1 MKKFRI
7 TFISD
12 THLKHKQIT
21 SSLPGGDLIL
31 HAGDLTSMGYKHE
44 IQQFCKWYK
53 ELKGYNFKVFVAG
66 NHDMGFENHPEMT
79 KEILDFYNDLI
90 YLQDSS
96 FGIYDMDADK
106 TVNIWGSPWQP
117 EFYNWG
123 FNLPRNGP
131 DLEEKWSWI
140 PDNTDI
146 LVTHGPPWGHLD
158 VSGYGTRDLGC
169 ELLLKRVEKIKPK
182 IHVFGHIHGSY
193 GYKFDGNT
201 HYINACVLNEGYNF
215 TNPPLTI
222 DWDPETNEIEFL

>member
-1 MKKFRI
+1 MKI

-53 ELKGYNFKVFVAG
+53 ELKGYNFKVFIAG
-66 NHDMGFENHPEMT
+66 NHDMGFEDNPEMT

-90 YLQDSS
+90 YLQDSG
-96 FGIYDMDADK
+96 FGIYDMDRDK

-131 DLEEKWSWI
+131 DLGREVVLDSRQYRHPCYPRTTLGSLRCFWLRNQRSW
-140 PDNTDI
+140 
-146 LVTHGPPWGHLD
+146 L
-158 VSGYGTRDLGC
+158 
-169 ELLLKRVEKIKPK
+169 
-182 IHVFGHIHGSY
+182 
-193 GYKFDGNT
+193 
-201 HYINACVLNEGYNF
+201 
-215 TNPPLTI
+215 
-222 DWDPETNEIEFL
+222 